1 MNAAALI
8 FSNIHDSAIPE
19 LTSTRTMASVPF
31 AGRYRL
37 IDFALSN
44 IVNADIE
51 KVGIITHYNYHSLV
65 EHIGN
70 GKDWDLARRAG
81 GIKILSPFITAFEN
95 NVSRKVYS
103 TRLEALYGVMSFI
116 NNCKE
121 KYIVLTDSDLIVNID
136 LKDVVSKH
144 EKSGADLTIVTASR
158 KAQPE
163 DDTDQTYILDTNS
176 DGRVT
181 TARTIVPA
189 DYQNEANVSL
199 NIFVFNKNYL
209 AEVLLDG
216 MAHGYRHF
224 YTDLVRNNL
233 EKSRIMTY
241 TYDGY
246 YARISSLVSYYK
258 ESLRLLEPEVRNSI
272 FKVENRSIYTKI
284 RNTAPTSYHPGSS
297 IKNSLIADGCVI
309 EGTVENSIIFR
320 GVKVGKGSVVRN
332 SIVLQDSYIGN
343 NVSLDCV
350 LSDKN
355 VVIRDGVKLSGH
367 ETLPFFIKKRT
378 MI

>member
-163 DDTDQTYILDTNS
+163 DDIDQTYILDTNS

-224 YTDLVRNNL
+224 YTELVRNNL

-241 TYDGY
+241 T
-246 YARISSLVSYYK
+246 
-258 ESLRLLEPEVRNSI
+258 
-272 FKVENRSIYTKI
+272 
-284 RNTAPTSYHPGSS
+284 
-297 IKNSLIADGCVI
+297 
-309 EGTVENSIIFR
+309 
-320 GVKVGKGSVVRN
+320 
-332 SIVLQDSYIGN
+332 
-343 NVSLDCV
+343 
-350 LSDKN
+350 
-355 VVIRDGVKLSGH
+355 
-367 ETLPFFIKKRT
+367 
-378 MI
+378 

>member
-1 MNAAALI
+1 MNAAGLI

-19 LTSTRTMASVPF
+19 LTATRTMASVPF

-51 KVGIITHYNYHSLV
+51 KVGIITHYNYQSLV

-116 NNCKE
+116 NHCKE

-136 LKDVVSKH
+136 LKDVVAKH
-144 EKSGADLTIVTASR
+144 EKSGADLTVVTTSR
-158 KAQPE
+158 TANAE
-163 DDTDQTYILDTNS
+163 DDVDQTYILDTNEE
-176 DGRVT
+176 GRVT
-181 TARTIVPA
+181 TARTLVPA
-189 DYQNEANVSL
+189 DYAKEANVSL
-199 NIFVFNKNYL
+199 NIFVVNRSYL

-233 EKSRIMTY
+233 EKSKIMIY
-241 TYDGY
+241 NYSGY
-246 YARISSLVSYYK
+246 CARIASLVSYYK
-258 ESLRLLEPEVRNSI
+258 ENMRLLNTDVRNSL
-272 FKVENRSIYTKI
+272 FKVENRSVYTKI

-309 EGTVENSIIFR
+309 EGTVENSVIFR

-332 SIVLQDSYIGN
+332 SVILQDTYIGN
-343 NVSLDCV
+343 NSSLNCVVSE
-350 LSDKN
+350 KN
-355 VVIRDGVKLSGH
+355 VVIRDGITLSGH
-367 ETLPFFIKKRT
+367 ETLPFFIAKRT

>member
-1 MNAAALI
+1 MNAAGLI

-44 IVNADIE
+44 IVNSDIE

-81 GIKILSPFITAFEN
+81 GIKILSPFITAYEN
-95 NVSRKVYS
+95 NISRKVYS
-103 TRLEALYGVMSFI
+103 TRLEALYGIMSFI
-116 NNCKE
+116 NGCKE
-121 KYIVLTDSDLIVNID
+121 KYIVLTDSDLIVNIN

-144 EKSGADLTIVTASR
+144 EKSGADLTIVTAKRS
-158 KAQPE
+158 ATP
-163 DDTDQTYILDTNS
+163 DDDIDQTYILETD
-176 DGRVT
+176 DEGRVLG
-181 TARTIVPA
+181 ARTLISS
-189 DYQNEANVSL
+189 DYQTEANVSL
-199 NIFVFNKNYL
+199 NIFVVNTSYL

-233 EKSRIMTY
+233 EKSKIMTY
-241 TYDGY
+241 TYEGY
-246 YARISSLVSYYK
+246 CARINSLVSYYR
-258 ESLRLLEPEVRNSI
+258 ESLRLLDCDVRNSL

-320 GVKVGKGSVVRN
+320 GVKVGKGSVVKN

-343 NVSLDCV
+343 NVSLNCV

>member
-1 MNAAALI
+1 MNAAGLI

-19 LTSTRTMASVPF
+19 LTATRTMASVPF

-51 KVGIITHYNYHSLV
+51 KVGIITHYNYQSLV
-65 EHIGN
+65 EHIGT

-81 GIKILSPFITAFEN
+81 GIKILSPFITAYEN

-116 NNCKE
+116 NHCKE
-121 KYIVLTDSDLIVNID
+121 KYIVLTDSDLIVNIN

-144 EKSGADLTIVTASR
+144 EKSGADLTVVTTSR
-158 KAQPE
+158 KANP
-163 DDTDQTYILDTNS
+163 DDDVDQTYILDANG

-181 TARTIVPA
+181 TARTLIPA
-189 DYQNEANVSL
+189 DYDREANVSL
-199 NIFVFNKNYL
+199 NIFVVNRSYL

-233 EKSRIMTY
+233 EKSKIMIY
-241 TYDGY
+241 NYSGY
-246 YARISSLVSYYK
+246 CARIASLASYYK
-258 ESLRLLEPEVRNSI
+258 ENMRLLDTDVRNSL
-272 FKVENRSIYTKI
+272 FKVENRSVYTKI
-284 RNTAPTSYHPGSS
+284 RNTAPTSYHPGSC

-309 EGTVENSIIFR
+309 EGTVENCVIFR

-332 SIVLQDSYIGN
+332 SVILQDTYIGN
-343 NVSLDCV
+343 NSSLNCV
-350 LSDKN
+350 ISEKN
-355 VVIRDGVKLSGH
+355 VVIRDGITLSGH
-367 ETLPFFIKKRT
+367 ETLPFFLAKKT